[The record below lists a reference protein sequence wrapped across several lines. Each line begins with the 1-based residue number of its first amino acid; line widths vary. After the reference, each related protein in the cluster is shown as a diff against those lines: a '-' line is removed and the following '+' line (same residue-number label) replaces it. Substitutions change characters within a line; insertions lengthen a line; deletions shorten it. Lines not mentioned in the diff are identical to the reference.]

1 MIYLT
6 VEPQSNAI
14 DLKCVCVSLAV
25 FAGWFFYLLI
35 KHAAEEDR
43 ERDRI
48 WEEEHTRMWVVKE
61 DHPDEAQIKDTT
73 PKWKL
78 VEKEQV
84 N

>member
-6 VEPQSNAI
+6 VEPQSNVI
-14 DLKCVCVSLAV
+14 GLRCVCITLAV
-25 FAGWFFYLLI
+25 LAGWFLYLLI
-35 KHAAEEDR
+35 KNAAQEDR
-43 ERDRI
+43 ERDTQ
-48 WEEEHTRMWVVKE
+48 WEEEHKRMWVVKE
-61 DHPDEAQIKDTT
+61 DHPDEAQVKDTT

>member
-6 VEPQSNAI
+6 AEPISNPI
-14 DLKCVCVSLAV
+14 GLKCVCITLAV
-25 FAGWFFYLLI
+25 MAGWFFYLLI
-35 KHAAEEDR
+35 KHAAREDK
-43 ERDRI
+43 ERDQQF
-48 WEEEHTRMWVVKE
+48 EEESKRMWVVKE

-78 VEKEQV
+78 IEKEQV